1 MWKRHSNN
9 NYHHNVSN
17 KSRRK
22 ISDPILIET
31 TFDEKQWTRM
41 NPVRKL
47 SDDGVLANG
56 QLKRAA
62 IVVQHQE
69 KQQPT

>member
-9 NYHHNVSN
+9 NHHLNVSN

-31 TFDEKQWTRM
+31 TFDEKQWTKM
-41 NPVRKL
+41 DHVRKY
-47 SDDGVLANG
+47 SGDGRLADW
-56 QLKRAA
+56 QSKQAA
-62 IVVQHQE
+62 IVAQQ
-69 KQQPT
+69 QQPM